1 MKRARLVNS
10 EVRCE
15 LCPRECRIPEGG
27 AGDCRIRVNLG
38 GKLRATT
45 YGRPSSVHIDP
56 MEKKPLYHFHPASRV
71 FSIATAGCN
80 LHCRNCQNWQLSQ
93 HGGEEMEQLYHLMP
107 EQVVAA
113 AKQSDCRSVAY
124 TYSDPIVF
132 YEYAYDTAVLA
143 RAQGLQNVFITAGY
157 INAAPLRK
165 LCKVLDATNTDL
177 KAFNDDF
184 YRSNC
189 GASLKPVLDALVT
202 FSEEGVWQEVTHLI
216 IPTLNDDMGSIH
228 RMAKWIGSELG
239 EETPLHFSRFW
250 PMYKLRN
257 LPPTPVETLEHARA
271 EAMDA
276 GLQYVY
282 IGNVLGSKA
291 ASTYCPRD
299 GSLLIER
306 VGNRVVANTMTED
319 ARCPVCKVGIP
330 GVWR

>member
-1 MKRARLVNS
+1 MN
-10 EVRCE
+10 EVGCE
-15 LCPRECRIPEGG
+15 LCPRECRIPQGG

-45 YGRPSSVHIDP
+45 YGRPSAVHIDP

-93 HGGEEMEQLYHLMP
+93 RGGEEMEQLYHLMP
-107 EQVVAA
+107 DQVVAA
-113 AKQSDCRSVAY
+113 AGERGCQSVAY

-132 YEYAYDTAVLA
+132 YEYVYDTAVLA
-143 RAQGLQNVFITAGY
+143 HERGLKNVFVTAGY

-177 KAFNDDF
+177 KAFNDAF

-189 GASLKPVLDALVT
+189 GASLKPVLDAMVI
-202 FSEEGVWQEVTHLI
+202 FREEGVWQEVTCLL
-216 IPTLNDDMGSIH
+216 IPTLNDDMGGIH
-228 RMAKWIGSELG
+228 RMAKWIRAELG
-239 EETPLHFSRFW
+239 EETPLHFSRFR
-250 PMYKLRN
+250 PMYQLRN
-257 LPPTPVETLEHARA
+257 LPATPLATLEQARA
-271 EAMDA
+271 EARDA

-282 IGNVLGSKA
+282 IGNVFGNKA

-299 GSLLIER
+299 DTLLIAR
-306 VGNRVVANTMTED
+306 IGNRIVENRMTEGGL
-319 ARCPVCKVGIP
+319 CPVCGITIP
-330 GVWR
+330 GVW